1 MLASAVPQLGQCSPN
16 HVSFSL
22 SPSPP
27 PKKSLSPPSIVDN
40 VNSAKIPRESRDVQA
55 QYHTNK
61 VVADVK
67 MCDEVGVYVFN
78 GGYMGLCR
86 TPLAFPFQVDR
97 GDPIRWARALS

>member
-1 MLASAVPQLGQCSPN
+1 M
-16 HVSFSL
+16 
-22 SPSPP
+22 
-27 PKKSLSPPSIVDN
+27 SIL
-40 VNSAKIPRESRDVQA
+40 PRYPESQRTSRA

-97 GDPIRWARALS
+97 GDRIRWARALS